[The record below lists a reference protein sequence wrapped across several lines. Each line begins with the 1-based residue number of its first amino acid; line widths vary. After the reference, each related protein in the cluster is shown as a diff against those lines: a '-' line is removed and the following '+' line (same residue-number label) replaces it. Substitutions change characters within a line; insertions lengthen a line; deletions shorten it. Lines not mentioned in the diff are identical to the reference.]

1 MASFWIIAVAVGL
14 NTVNKLY
21 TKYLLHKVD
30 SFSMLV
36 YVNLIAGIVALP
48 FAYVYRDSILQLTCA
63 QLGFTLLTA
72 ASWSLN
78 GYLGNL
84 STEKAEVSIREPLV
98 QLQVIWA
105 VLIGIFVFKE
115 YLSSQQV
122 AGIALVLLATIV
134 LVWKKEIWNA
144 HITKDSI
151 LIIIVYTIVTAIVAA
166 MDKHVMSFLV
176 PQAYLIFNFFVPI
189 LFLAPFLK
197 IHKKELANAKNYWKE
212 LILISIIFMCTFIST
227 LYVYKNFDFAISYPL
242 LKIATPLTAIV
253 GIVLFNERTN
263 MSRKLAA
270 IFLATLGVILIK
282 VSL

>member
-1 MASFWIIAVAVGL
+1 MAGFWIIAVAVVL
-14 NTVNKLY
+14 NTINKLY
-21 TKYLLHKVD
+21 TKYLLRKVD
-30 SFSMLV
+30 GFSMLV
-36 YVNLIAGIVALP
+36 YVNIIAGIISLP
-48 FAYVYRDSILQLTCA
+48 FAYIYRDNILQLTWA

-98 QLQVIWA
+98 QLQVVWA
-105 VLIGIFVFKE
+105 VLIGIFVFGE
-115 YLSSQQV
+115 IITPQQIV
-122 AGIALVLLATIV
+122 GIFIVLLASIV

-144 HITKDSI
+144 HITKDSL

-166 MDKHVMSFLV
+166 MDKHVMSFLE

-189 LFLAPFLK
+189 LFLAPFFK
-197 IHKKELANAKNYWKE
+197 THKKELANAKNYWKE
-212 LILISIIFMCTFIST
+212 LILISIIFMCTFILT

-242 LKIATPLTAIV
+242 LKIATPLTAV
-253 GIVLFNERTN
+253 AGIILFSEKTN
-263 MSRKLAA
+263 VNRKLAA
-270 IFLATLGVILIK
+270 IFLATLGVIIIK

>member
-1 MASFWIIAVAVGL
+1 MAGFWIIAVAVAL
-14 NTVNKLY
+14 NTINKLY

-36 YVNLIAGIVALP
+36 YVNLMAGIVALP
-48 FAYVYRDSILQLTCA
+48 FAYVYRDSILQLTWA

-98 QLQVIWA
+98 QLQVVWA
-105 VLIGIFVFKE
+105 VLIGIFVFSE
-115 YLSSQQV
+115 NLTLQQV
-122 AGIALVLLATIV
+122 AGILTVLLASIV
-134 LVWKKEIWNA
+134 LVWKKEIWQV
-144 HITKDSI
+144 HITKNSLFII
-151 LIIIVYTIVTAIVAA
+151 LIYTVVTAIVAA
-166 MDKHVMSFLV
+166 MDKHVMSFLA

-189 LFLAPFLK
+189 LFLAPFFK
-197 IHKKELANAKNYWKE
+197 IHKKDLANAKNYWKE
-212 LILISIIFMCTFIST
+212 LVLISVIFMCTFIST

-242 LKIATPLTAIV
+242 LKIATPLTAIA
-253 GIVLFNERTN
+253 GILLFNERTN
-263 MSRKLAA
+263 VNRKLAA
-270 IFLATLGVILIK
+270 IFLATLGVIIIK